1 MGGIMSKIKVGF
13 LPLYIKLYDD
23 AGVDRSDMQSC
34 MDTAVSMLQSE
45 GIEVISADV
54 CRIKPEFDAAAAAFN
69 EADVDAV
76 VTFHFA
82 YSPSLESIDALC
94 SLEAPIVV
102 CDTTITYNMSERMDS
117 ADITPN
123 HGIHGV
129 MDMCNLLK
137 RAGKDYFVEAGHISE
152 SDVVARCAGHCRAA
166 KAAKAFGQACIGSMG
181 GSFVG
186 MGDFFRSDA
195 DMKNDFGA
203 QVIYFDFEKDYDK
216 YLGQVTQEQI
226 DAEIASD
233 AERFTVEVQNMENY
247 RAQTQMGLVLR
258 AWASANSL
266 SAYSVNFLAMT
277 QAKMP
282 FLEISKAMMGGLGYA
297 GEGDVLTAGLVGAL
311 MSAYDSVTFTETF
324 CPCWKNDLILMS
336 HMGEMNMNVAAQK
349 AIVTDKPFPY
359 TLAGDTVAAFGTMR
373 AGKAVFVNLAPMDNG
388 NYTLIVSPVD
398 MVDVAD
404 KNGSYRSTTE
414 GWMKPLIPLA
424 DYLKGYSE
432 IGGTHHSAL
441 VYDAAAFEIISF
453 GHMMGFDVEVL

>member
-1 MGGIMSKIKVGF
+1 MNKIKVGF

-23 AGVDRSDMQSC
+23 AGLDRSDMQNC

-45 GIEVISADV
+45 GIEVVSTDV
-54 CRIKPEFDAAAAAFN
+54 CRIKPEFDVAAAAFN

-94 SLEAPIVV
+94 SLNAPIIV
-102 CDTTITYNMSERMDS
+102 CDTTVTYNMSERMNSD
-117 ADITPN
+117 DIMPN

-137 RAGKDYFVEAGHISE
+137 RAGKPYFVEAGHITE
-152 SDVVARCAGHCRAA
+152 SDVIARCAGHCRAA
-166 KAAKAFGQACIGSMG
+166 KAAKAFGQSRIGSMG

-186 MGDFFRSDA
+186 MGDFLRSDA
-195 DMKNDFGA
+195 DMKTDFGA
-203 QVIYFDFEKDYDK
+203 DIIYFDFDKDYDK
-216 YLGQVTQEQI
+216 YLAQVSDDNI
-226 DAEIASD
+226 DKEIAND
-233 AERFTVEVQNMENY
+233 AARFLVEVQNMDNY

-258 AWASANSL
+258 AWATANNL

-282 FLEISKAMMGGLGYA
+282 FLEISKAMMNGMGYA

-311 MSAYDSVTFTETF
+311 MSAYDGVTFTETF
-324 CPCWKNDLILMS
+324 CPCWKNNLILMS

-359 TLAGDTVAAFGTMR
+359 TQAGDTVAAFGTLR
-373 AGKAVFVNLAPMDNG
+373 AGKAVFINLAPMDNG
-388 NYTLIVSPVD
+388 KYTLIVSPVE
-398 MVDVAD
+398 MVDVKD
-404 KNGSYRSTTE
+404 NEDSYRSTTE
-414 GWMKPLIPLA
+414 GWMKPQLPLIE
-424 DYLKGYSE
+424 YLKAYSE

-441 VYDAAAFEIISF
+441 VYDVSVFEIISF
-453 GHMMGFDVEVL
+453 GQIMGFDVEVL